1 MRTSSGPELMSHISP
16 PPTQHQLQPTPSS
29 NLHPIFIILPH
40 PNNNMTRTGA
50 KHTSKD
56 NETHALP
63 QKSVSTTSCDSLL
76 WEREQEN
83 RRTREQEKKRARKTE
98 TEREGKKVR
107 HMWMQLY
114 SGVNH
119 MLYVSSCLLSGS
131 FFLGPLSLSS
141 LFWPSLFWQG
151 STVPK
156 ISLRCAEVREK

>member
-1 MRTSSGPELMSHISP
+1 MITSSGPELMSHISP

-83 RRTREQEKKRARKTE
+83 RRTGEQENRRKREQERLRS
-98 TEREGKKVR
+98 REKVR
-107 HMWMQLY
+107 KSDTCECSCTQGETTCSMFPAAFSVALY
-114 SGVNH
+114 FSGPCPSP
-119 MLYVSSCLLSGS
+119 VSFGHLCFDRALQ
-131 FFLGPLSLSS
+131 FQKSLSD
-141 LFWPSLFWQG
+141 
-151 STVPK
+151 V
-156 ISLRCAEVREK
+156 LR